1 MLIIFIQRSLNEAS
15 TASQSILLRSVDFF
29 TDLSNHIKY
38 YEADLSLMV
47 MPCFIFNYL
56 IKNGMDM
63 KFLCEMLLKMI
74 LIFNFL
80 KVSSKN

>member
-1 MLIIFIQRSLNEAS
+1 MLIILIQRSLNEAS

-56 IKNGMDM
+56 IKNGTNKDV
-63 KFLCEMLLKMI
+63 KFRDVTLSLFGKQ
-74 LIFNFL
+74 
-80 KVSSKN
+80 S